1 MGMSRLAIISTTIGL
16 VAIGF
21 VAGTLYW
28 QRRVP
33 RSPAPIIAPVI
44 TTIAPGESLV
54 TLPEYY
60 MRRFRKW
67 RGTKF

>member
-1 MGMSRLAIISTTIGL
+1 MGIRRVAITSTTIAL
-16 VAIGF
+16 LAIGF
-21 VAGTLYW
+21 IAGTLYW
-28 QRRVP
+28 QRRAP
-33 RSPAPIIAPVI
+33 SSPGPIMAPVI